1 MKLGLIKKKR
11 ERKPLCIS
19 NSIEKKY
26 ISGWEKFYY
35 FLTPIAAIV
44 IAIFSIYLTLN
55 FISKDKQV
63 DMVQERRN
71 DKRKLLIE
79 ASDLLNSR
87 YFDNCRMIWTMEKI
101 KNIHSMS
108 ANVLDELKSRD
119 VKYNETLREYNIK
132 VRLISRQII
141 YIFDDDISKLFSKEN
156 DDLKNPKSISGLFMK
171 IHIMTDTVKRMIFDK
186 KDINYADKIQKIKI
200 ENEKLLKK
208 IIIFIDKMSKLT
220 FSKDGMLEDLSN
232 R

>member
-1 MKLGLIKKKR
+1 MHFKLNR
-11 ERKPLCIS
+11 
-19 NSIEKKY
+19 KKY